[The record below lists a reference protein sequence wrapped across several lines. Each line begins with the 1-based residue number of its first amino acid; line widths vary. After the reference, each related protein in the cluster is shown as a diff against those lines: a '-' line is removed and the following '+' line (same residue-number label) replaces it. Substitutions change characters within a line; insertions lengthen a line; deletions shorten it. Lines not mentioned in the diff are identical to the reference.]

1 MVVGPVGS
9 GKSTLCRA
17 LLGELPFIQGHVAFR
32 SHHNHIGY
40 CDQTAFL
47 FNKSVRENIVVC
59 SPFNPA
65 RYAEVIKATALIY
78 DFATLPQGDGTNVG
92 SDGITLFG
100 GQKQCVSLARAL
112 YLQADLFILDD
123 VFSGLD
129 AETAEHVFNQVFGPN
144 GLLRRRRTTVVL
156 CTHSMLHLPA
166 ADHIIA
172 LGDGTV
178 VAQVS
183 FDQLKAHEGFQLHA
197 LSQRSTF
204 TTSMEPQPEPQS
216 QLAEVPKTHSISLVP
231 AVGSARQYGDRT
243 VYKQYIKSM
252 GVFLAVCSSFLA
264 ALWGFFTNFSTVWLT
279 FWTKTLKTKGQA
291 HLDSFYIGIYGLLQ
305 ACALVSLLFL
315 CIAIF
320 IISVKKAG
328 ANIHCDVLHTII
340 RAPLAFFTKTD
351 TGVITN
357 LFSQDLNLIDTEL
370 PEASIIALLTL
381 AQTVGQLAVI
391 PTSSAYLA
399 ISYPFLVVLLYAVQR
414 FYLRTSR
421 QIRQLDLEAKS
432 PLYTHFLDTVRGIA
446 TLRAFG
452 FMHDEIENNSRL
464 IVSSQRPSYLLP
476 MIEEWLN
483 CVLNVVVI
491 VMAVLLTT
499 LAVRLHSKSGF
510 AGASLYSLLTLGEN
524 LSAIVIYWTK
534 LEY

>member
-1 MVVGPVGS
+1 MW
-9 GKSTLCRA
+9 
-17 LLGELPFIQGHVAFR
+17 

-178 VAQVS
+178 V
-183 FDQLKAHEGFQLHA
+183 
-197 LSQRSTF
+197 
-204 TTSMEPQPEPQS
+204 
-216 QLAEVPKTHSISLVP
+216 
-231 AVGSARQYGDRT
+231 
-243 VYKQYIKSM
+243 
-252 GVFLAVCSSFLA
+252 
-264 ALWGFFTNFSTVWLT
+264 
-279 FWTKTLKTKGQA
+279 
-291 HLDSFYIGIYGLLQ
+291 
-305 ACALVSLLFL
+305 
-315 CIAIF
+315 
-320 IISVKKAG
+320 
-328 ANIHCDVLHTII
+328 
-340 RAPLAFFTKTD
+340 
-351 TGVITN
+351 
-357 LFSQDLNLIDTEL
+357 
-370 PEASIIALLTL
+370 